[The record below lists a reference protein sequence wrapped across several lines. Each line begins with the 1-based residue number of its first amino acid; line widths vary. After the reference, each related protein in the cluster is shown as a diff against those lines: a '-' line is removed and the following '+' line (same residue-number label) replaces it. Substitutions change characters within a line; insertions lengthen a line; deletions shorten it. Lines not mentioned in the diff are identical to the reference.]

1 MKAKDRHRLKTNE
14 LAQTLGNML
23 DYIRKHG
30 NRILTIVVIA
40 LVVVVGGGL
49 LLKSWSKGQQSQQKL
64 LYAQLRETSIMLE
77 ASMQQAVAALQAQA
91 TADPTQPLPTPIAL
105 PYDVEANSQ
114 ALGNLAQQAQGSAV
128 GRTALL
134 HQAEVIR
141 STLFFSDQ
149 DLSLNQKQQLYTQV
163 TDIYNRI
170 LQQYPEE
177 TWVVGVAQMGLA
189 LIAEDMGQWDQAQ
202 QIYEE
207 IIADADGIFAG
218 TVFPLQA
225 QRRLNIRDD
234 ISSLIEFPLTPPLPE
249 INLDDLFAP
258 EDITL
263 PDPNKLTQTAP
274 QTEADPNILLDLQKQ
289 TIKDPNTTAEDP
301 IKTLEDP
308 NKAAEI
314 IKIK

>member
-30 NRILTIVVIA
+30 NLILTIAVIA

-49 LLKSWSKGQQSQQKL
+49 LLKSRFKGQQNRQKL
-64 LYAQLRETSIMLE
+64 LYTQLRETSGLMA
-77 ASMQQAVAALQAQA
+77 ASIQQAAAALQAQA
-91 TADPTQPLPTPIAL
+91 DDPTQPLPTPITV
-105 PYDVEANSQ
+105 PYDVEANSKV
-114 ALGNLAQQAQGSAV
+114 LGNLSQQAQGSAV
-128 GRTALL
+128 GMTALL
-134 HQAEVIR
+134 QQAEVIR

-149 DLSLNQKQQLYTQV
+149 DLSLNQKQQLFTQV

-177 TWVVGVAQMGLA
+177 NWVVGIAQMGLA
-189 LIAEDMGQWDQAQ
+189 LVAEEMGQWDQAQ
-202 QIYEE
+202 QIYDE
-207 IIADADGIFAG
+207 IIADTDGIFAG
-218 TVFPLQA
+218 SVFPHQA
-225 QRRLNIRDD
+225 QRRLDLRED

-249 INLDDLFAP
+249 INLEDLFAP
-258 EDITL
+258 EDFTL
-263 PDPNKLTQTAP
+263 PDPNKLPQIAP
-274 QTEADPNILLDLQKQ
+274 QTATDPNILLDLQKQ
-289 TIKDPNTTAEDP
+289 TIKDPNTTPEDP
-301 IKTLEDP
+301 IKTVEDP